1 MLRSIVILCL
11 GLLLSF
17 GAHANPKFD
26 YLLHCGGCHLPDG
39 SGSPPQVPSL
49 REKLGPIV
57 SIPEGRSYIARVPGA
72 SQAPIS
78 DAALAEVLN
87 WVLREFND
95 ATLPDG
101 FKSLTSKEVQRA
113 RSRVLAD
120 PLKYRAQFW
129 PSEAY

>member
-1 MLRSIVILCL
+1 
-11 GLLLSF
+11 
-17 GAHANPKFD
+17 
-26 YLLHCGGCHLPDG
+26 
-39 SGSPPQVPSL
+39 
-49 REKLGPIV
+49 V

-87 WVLREFND
+87 WVLHEFND

-101 FKSLTSKEVQRA
+101 FKSLTAKEVQRA
-113 RSRVLAD
+113 RSQVLAD

-129 PSEAY
+129 PSEATY